1 MSFRNR
7 KISNTSADN
16 IADAIARSRYGDD
29 YKEAHAAL
37 EAATSALENT
47 VEVLAG
53 ETPARNAW
61 DALTKEQQEETTYHG
76 HRLHWY
82 TYTSVNVTHLTANFS
97 HSFDTEDFQ
106 VLSRGTGECTLSLF
120 TEDWRKW
127 DFHGQLEQAVLA
139 APEHAAYLTAYEAYD
154 KAQRDYG
161 KVQRELRL
169 EMRGRNTKTV
179 TEAWPEAAAII
190 HEHYGHVTADVS
202 ATITQ
207 PMDTVIANAL
217 TPAITLAAE

>member
-16 IADAIARSRYGDD
+16 IADAIVRSRYGDD
-29 YKEAHAAL
+29 YQEAHDAVHVAGSVL
-37 EAATSALENT
+37 EEKI
-47 VEVLAG
+47 EVLAG
-53 ETPARNAW
+53 ETPARHAW
-61 DALTKEQQEETTYHG
+61 DALTKEQQEKVTFHG

-82 TYTSVNVTHLTANFS
+82 KYTNVTVEHLTVNFS
-97 HSFDTEDFQ
+97 HSFDTEGFQ
-106 VLSRGTGECTLSLF
+106 VMSRGTVECTLSVF

-139 APEHAAYLTAYEAYD
+139 APEHAAYLAAYEAFD
-154 KAQRDYG
+154 KAHRDYE
-161 KVQRELRL
+161 KVQRELRK

-179 TEAWPEAAAII
+179 LEAWPEAAAFV

-217 TPAITLAAE
+217 TPAITMVAE

>member
-29 YKEAHAAL
+29 YQAASDALDGAVCVL
-37 EAATSALENT
+37 EEKI
-47 VEVLAG
+47 EVLAG

-61 DALTKEQQEETTYHG
+61 DALTKEQKEEVEYHG
-76 HRLHWY
+76 HRLHWNK
-82 TYTSVNVTHLTANFS
+82 YTSVAVTHLTANFS
-97 HSFDTEDFQ
+97 HSFDTEGFQ
-106 VLSRGTGECTLSLF
+106 VLSRGTAECTLSLF

-139 APEHAAYLTAYEAYD
+139 VPEHAAYLTAYEAFD
-154 KAQRDYG
+154 KANRDYS

-169 EMRGRNTKTV
+169 EMRGRSTKTV

-190 HEHYGHVTADVS
+190 HEHYGHVTADVA

-217 TPAITLAAE
+217 TPVITLVAE

>member
-7 KISNTSADN
+7 KISHTSADN
-16 IADAIARSRYGDD
+16 IADAIVRSRYGDD
-29 YKEAHAAL
+29 YQEAHDAVHVAGLVL
-37 EAATSALENT
+37 EEKI
-47 VEVLAG
+47 EVLAG

-61 DALTKEQQEETTYHG
+61 DALTKEQQEEVTFHG
-76 HRLHWY
+76 HRFHWY
-82 TYTSVNVTHLTANFS
+82 KYTNVTVEHLTANFS
-97 HSFDTEDFQ
+97 HSFDTEGFQ
-106 VLSRGTGECTLSLF
+106 VMSRGTAEGTLSVF

-127 DFHGQLEQAVLA
+127 DFHSQLEQAVLA
-139 APEHAAYLTAYEAYD
+139 APEHAAYLAAYEAFD
-154 KAQRDYG
+154 KARRDYE

-169 EMRGRNTKTV
+169 EMKGRNTKTV
-179 TEAWPEAAAII
+179 IEAWPEAATFI